1 MFASNFGVD
10 PDPIDPNTNTYN
22 VVHQRCACPIIN
34 LIMKSGLK
42 RLKLYTDVFRNTINF
57 LNSLKQHI
65 AMFKDNCEA
74 KCVRPHKYGFDMDVI
89 QNSTYIML
97 KHLFPYRSVFLCFIN
112 THYGSPLLNWLYWYV
127 TKKVLEFLELFN
139 DATIVLSSVYCPTS
153 SLIMHHIIE
162 ITGHWQDHEHDN
174 QLSTICCANEI

>member
-1 MFASNFGVD
+1 LLDKIFFVTLDNASSNTSAILTLAPMFASNFGVD

-89 QNSTYIML
+89 
-97 KHLFPYRSVFLCFIN
+97 
-112 THYGSPLLNWLYWYV
+112 
-127 TKKVLEFLELFN
+127 
-139 DATIVLSSVYCPTS
+139 
-153 SLIMHHIIE
+153 
-162 ITGHWQDHEHDN
+162 
-174 QLSTICCANEI
+174 